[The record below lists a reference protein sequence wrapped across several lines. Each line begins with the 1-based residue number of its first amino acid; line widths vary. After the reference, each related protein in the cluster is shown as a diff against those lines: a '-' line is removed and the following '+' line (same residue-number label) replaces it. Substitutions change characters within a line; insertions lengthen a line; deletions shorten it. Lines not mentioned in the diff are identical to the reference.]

1 MLIFFSPDS
10 VSHSASLSFSSQLFS
25 LISHHSHHHHHQQ
38 HHCQNQPPSR
48 SQSQSHHQHYYP
60 TTLSSSSSASF
71 KGCCCYLFLLFSFLA
86 LLILAVVLVI
96 ILAVKPKKPSFD
108 LQQVGVQYMGITTP
122 ITLATDPTTSA
133 SLSLNIQMLF
143 TAVNPN
149 SNLSHVAFGS
159 GG

>member
-1 MLIFFSPDS
+1 MTQYTVTLRGERDQRFSIRGWKRQEEEPTVYCRSNLRHVVIRDAMDMRHRPGVAGCVILISNVQNVMAFY
-10 VSHSASLSFSSQLFS
+10 LSF
-25 LISHHSHHHHHQQ
+25 
-38 HHCQNQPPSR
+38 
-48 SQSQSHHQHYYP
+48 
-60 TTLSSSSSASF
+60 
-71 KGCCCYLFLLFSFLA
+71 GLLAA

-122 ITLATDPTTSA
+122 TTSATDPTTSA

-149 SNLSHVAFGS
+149 NNLNHVAFGS

>member
-1 MLIFFSPDS
+1 MVTIPISPPTLLPNDVVFF
-10 VSHSASLSFSSQLFS
+10 LSFLQRLLLLPLS
-25 LISHHSHHHHHQQ
+25 LVFFLSPF
-38 HHCQNQPPSR
+38 NPS
-48 SQSQSHHQHYYP
+48 
-60 TTLSSSSSASF
+60 L
-71 KGCCCYLFLLFSFLA
+71 
-86 LLILAVVLVI
+86 
-96 ILAVKPKKPSFD
+96 KPKKPSFD

-122 ITLATDPTTSA
+122 TTSATDPTTSA